1 MQEQKKIAECLAGD
15 IEAFAPLVR
24 KYQSRLIA
32 MARRLL
38 GDEDEAHDAVQ
49 EALVQ
54 AFKNLR
60 RFDMGRSFKTWIMA
74 IVVKR
79 SLDRLR
85 KRNSFLKFFTGE
97 ARNLTGYHQ
106 PKNTD
111 IEESALFGPYLKT
124 LKPKEYLAIVL
135 DVNDGYSAR
144 EIGEVLEC
152 SESTVRVH
160 QFNAR
165 KKLKKALME
174 AEKKH
179 SQKTTREV
187 VL

>member
-1 MQEQKKIAECLAGD
+1 MREQQRIAACLAGD
-15 IEAFAPLVR
+15 IDAFAPLVR
-24 KYQSRLIA
+24 QYQGQLIA
-32 MARRLL
+32 MANRLL
-38 GDEDEAHDAVQ
+38 GDEDEACDAAQ

-54 AFKNLR
+54 AFKNLHT
-60 RFDMGRSFKTWIMA
+60 FDRSRNFKNWIMG

-85 KRNSFLKFFTGE
+85 KRNSFLKFFSGE
-97 ARNLTGYHQ
+97 GRRMPTYHEPQNL
-106 PKNTD
+106 D
-111 IEESALFGPYLKT
+111 IQKSVLFGPYLKI

-144 EIGEVLEC
+144 EIGEVLQC

-165 KKLKKALME
+165 KKLKKAMM
-174 AEKKH
+174 
-179 SQKTTREV
+179 EV

>member
-1 MQEQKKIAECLAGD
+1 MQEQKNIAECLAGNID
-15 IEAFAPLVR
+15 AFAPLVR
-24 KYQSRLIA
+24 KYQCQLIA
-32 MARRLL
+32 VALRLL
-38 GDEDEAHDAVQ
+38 GDEDEARDAAQ
-49 EALVQ
+49 EAMVQ
-54 AFKNLR
+54 AFKHLH
-60 RFDMGRSFKTWIMA
+60 RFEVGRSFKTWIVA

-85 KRNSFLKFFTGE
+85 KRNSFLKFFTVEG
-97 ARNLTGYHQ
+97 RQLPSYHRPQ
-106 PKNTD
+106 NRD
-111 IEESALFGPYLKT
+111 IKDSTLFRPHLKI

-135 DVNDGYSAR
+135 DVNDGFSAR
-144 EIGEVLEC
+144 EIAEVLEC

-165 KKLKKALME
+165 KKLKKALID

-179 SQKTTREV
+179 APKTKREV